1 MPIARINSSLVYFA
15 HVPKCAGTAVEDY
28 LRARFGALGMLNRS
42 YLRFHEQHRWTSSS
56 PQHVDVA
63 ALENIF
69 PEDFFSA
76 QFAVVRNPIDRIVSV
91 FRYQRDIEGT
101 IAAETEFLD
110 WLKSLESLR
119 AQDPYYLDNHTR
131 PAVDIVPHNAEVF
144 KLEDGLGKVVEW
156 IDEIAGDS
164 EGPRN
169 IGTKNTYLTR
179 IVETGK
185 PAGRAPE
192 ISNAERDV
200 IAQIFAQDF
209 ERFGYAVDNV
219 PA

>member
-1 MPIARINSSLVYFA
+1 VPIARINSSLVYFA

-28 LRARFGALGMLNRS
+28 LRVRFGTLGMLNRS

-63 ALENIF
+63 ALESIF
-69 PEDFFSA
+69 PEDFFTA

-101 IAAETEFLD
+101 IAADVGFLD
-110 WLKSLESLR
+110 WLNSLENLR
-119 AQDPYYLDNHTR
+119 AEDPYYLDNHTR
-131 PAVDIVPHNAEVF
+131 PAVDIVPPSAKIF
-144 KLEDGLGKVVEW
+144 KLEDGLQQVVDW

-164 EGPRN
+164 DGPRT

-192 ISNAERDV
+192 ITEIERDV
-200 IAQIFAQDF
+200 IARLYAQDF
-209 ERFGYAVDNV
+209 ERFGYATEKEL
-219 PA
+219 A